1 MEESLLLL
9 GFKEENEDTNSSTSL
24 RLVPWLNWNEWIF
37 VKHALFSNSTSSIS
51 SALNR
56 ISAWR
61 SRGSLPITIEITA
74 SIIEIRLKDPYFQMV
89 DHASDSDEILSM
101 LYCMA
106 ITRLVNGV
114 IEKTRVKELVSIAV
128 AAEAI
133 GIPRT
138 LIDIRHEASH
148 RELPSLKVVRTA
160 SIKALDWLKSYY
172 WEPQSKAIP
181 FQGERNDKVKKE
193 IKSKIRELAICV
205 KVKGNPQPST
215 SLLKGK
221 RVKHGELLLGRNK
234 LLSLTL
240 GKSQSSQSGGSKK
253 QIAKILKSVLRL
265 YSSFSSEIVSVLLEY
280 LLKAMSSAEF
290 KENADAASVGLTIQS
305 VLADWKP
312 VILKFWDKEPELL
325 INLLKEVL
333 DMIETREDMKCDGD
347 NPCTGISHAS
357 AEFCRSDYLS
367 SLFAWL
373 VAILSKVPSSTANV
387 PKKVLL
393 ELLHKCLIISQL
405 CNKQLMDSALY
416 LAELVGDRSLLE
428 RAKRLYLIG
437 LSNLDYADDKA
448 SSVLTTK
455 NIFQCEESIH
465 EAAKKLELVKQQV
478 LKNKAPRA
486 VDCENKKAQTWSLA
500 KSWNPCPIGM
510 LPRAVGS
517 SGCLPVLDHI
527 DNQKQTQVSERKEDW
542 KLIQHGTKRDAT
554 EDLQLLDNSTVK
566 KMRDTKESG
575 ELNGLFPTDG
585 VKGCLMVAGVW
596 KRVGEEELQ
605 AIQSSLR
612 ILV

>member
-37 VKHALFSNSTSSIS
+37 VKDALFSNSSSSIS

-61 SRGSLPITIEITA
+61 SRGSLPITIQITA
-74 SIIEIRLKDPYFQMV
+74 SIIEIHLKDPYFQMV

-106 ITRLVNGV
+106 ITRLVNGAV
-114 IEKTRVKELVSIAV
+114 EKTRVKELVSIAV

-133 GIPRT
+133 GIPRM

-148 RELPSLKVVRTA
+148 RELPSL
-160 SIKALDWLKSYY
+160 KALDWLKSYY

-205 KVKGNPQPST
+205 KVKGNPHSST

-240 GKSQSSQSGGSKK
+240 GKSQSSHSGGSKK
-253 QIAKILKSVLRL
+253 QITKILKSVIRL
-265 YSSFSSEIVSVLLEY
+265 YSTFSPEIVSVLLEY

-312 VILKFWDKEPELL
+312 VILKLWDKEPELL
-325 INLLKEVL
+325 VNLLKEVL
-333 DMIETREDMKCDGD
+333 DMIDTREDMKCDGD
-347 NPCTGISHAS
+347 NLCTGISHAR

-373 VAILSKVPSSTANV
+373 VGILSKVPSATANV

-393 ELLHKCLIISQL
+393 ELLHKCLLISQL

-416 LAELVGDRSLLE
+416 LAELMGDRSLLE
-428 RAKRLYLIG
+428 RAKRFYLIG

-448 SSVLTTK
+448 SAVLTTN
-455 NIFQCEESIH
+455 NIFQFEESIH
-465 EAAKKLELVKQQV
+465 EAAKKLELVKQQI
-478 LKNKAPRA
+478 LKNKTARA
-486 VDCENKKAQTWSLA
+486 VDCESKKSQTWSLA

-527 DNQKQTQVSERKEDW
+527 DNLKQNQVSERKEDR

-554 EDLQLLDNSTVK
+554 EDLQLLDNSSVK
-566 KMRDTKESG
+566 KTRDTKDTC
-575 ELNGLFPTDG
+575 ELNDVLSTDG
-585 VKGCLMVAGVW
+585 VKGCLMVAGIW